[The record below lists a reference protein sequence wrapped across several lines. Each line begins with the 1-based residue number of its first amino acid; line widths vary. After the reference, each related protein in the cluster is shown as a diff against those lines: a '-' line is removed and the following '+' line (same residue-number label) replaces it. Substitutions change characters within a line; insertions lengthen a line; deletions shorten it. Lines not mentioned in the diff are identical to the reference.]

1 MEEFP
6 WECGR
11 TEEGPAWIWGGVPQE
26 WSSEPAKKNCLSKPS
41 MDNVQTVQ
49 RPEWIGFERMGMGPN
64 PRQGSGGWG
73 VVGIMCHRL
82 WNARTF
88 LSILEI
94 PNIYPVFSRV
104 GFQKPGTLFTLG
116 WSWYWALG
124 CWCLGRGF
132 ERGFSHLKTSIN
144 VNLSFVVTAYTH
156 HM

>member
-1 MEEFP
+1 MDRL
-6 WECGR
+6 WENG
-11 TEEGPAWIWGGVPQE
+11 EGTQPKAGV
-26 WSSEPAKKNCLSKPS
+26 
-41 MDNVQTVQ
+41 
-49 RPEWIGFERMGMGPN
+49 R
-64 PRQGSGGWG
+64 GWG

-124 CWCLGRGF
+124 SGVYLLITRYTERKWPKIDQHFSFYQSHWLNPIGWVSKEVHLLCKECIVPREPLCALYDLFALGVNFFYMGL
-132 ERGFSHLKTSIN
+132 ETSDISA
-144 VNLSFVVTAYTH
+144 VWDD
-156 HM
+156 